1 MKSRGL
7 TLCFSTCYIVVLL
20 LGFGG
25 NVSYS
30 NYVDMGLIRF
40 QRDHFLSSS
49 LEQYVENNLSDVDGM
64 GSLGTH
70 SNFASQ
76 QAGPD
81 ATVDVLT
88 EENTEPIPTDAED
101 DYDSYVSDVDS
112 TPDVGTETNPTNAQ
126 GSSLDFQYMTL
137 QEEDTGAPY
146 QSTWLDTDQ
155 YDGLVESSLTTV
167 GTSPYLDVQDYP
179 TNYASTKTPGSQGG
193 WWQFPNTTLTGELT
207 VNVSIYCWNV
217 DGTNDDGF
225 DVYYDTSGG
234 PGTLIGRVG
243 QHTTLQY
250 DVLPISGTFT
260 QSQVDSLRIML
271 VLYKSGGADY
281 VYADHIRIG
290 VSSPS
295 VTNYDADFEYSWN
308 TADSDESHEEVC
320 INIGTIGGTEDL
332 NVSYW
337 DGSGWTLL
345 GQITSTG
352 WTNLT
357 ASGLTSTSYTIRLRG
372 AETTNDAVSD
382 LWEIDLI
389 TLHTWSDQTYNY
401 EVDLEVQWSAAS
413 FDNNNEF
420 LCIYAENTD
429 TEDLVIDVWNGA
441 SWETLLSDL
450 QANSWNNISVK
461 PWLTSSTFTI
471 RFKGGLE
478 TGDSTMSQ
486 WSIDA
491 TLLSTWNNIPSID
504 AQPMISNIDDGS
516 FMYARARDYLITAN
530 VSDQDGF
537 ADIQNVRFSLYSDDR
552 LSLYWSVE
560 YDENTDSF
568 DEYEDSF
575 DYITLDTIASD
586 SLKVGNDIDITFHI
600 AIEWNHPDITGTDVQ
615 CIVVDSKSENSTNW
629 YEVNWDIETRLDITG
644 INTDDNLGTVDRG
657 SLDGLFFTSG
667 TVTYYGST
675 LNPPTDEIDV
685 WVSSSEYGTTTGPW
699 IDSTLISGLFNVSCF
714 ADDEVGI
721 DTLTVKVVEEG
732 TGSGGSDLLQTSV
745 VDTYISDCIEFY
757 ESGVDDS
764 RIDVDT
770 VGLTSWSAR
779 YQYDSLSISSGLT
792 ASLNGSKVLSWNG
805 SHWIF
810 QESKSIVQKV
820 GYSIESAVEDSHG
833 ISKWTQTAANTT
845 IIWDRILILTTST
858 QNGRIDYGTSADIRV
873 TAELEFDGHPL
884 GIEDSLNMN
893 DTVMIWVGLYYQF
906 QPQFFQVGLWVFFVN
921 ASGAE
926 ELTYGITAIS
936 TSGNQIDQI
945 WDRIQILTTA
955 ATDGR
960 IDYGTSTTIN
970 VTAQLEFDGTPL
982 GNEDTLRMND
992 TAMIWDT
999 DHFYLA
1005 TGAYSMVGLLNYF
1018 VNTTGAL
1025 ETSFGITVVDPN
1037 SIGSSVIWDRILI
1050 TSTISQDTRIDIGSL
1065 ADLRITAMLEY
1076 DGHLLGFGDTLL
1088 MNNTATTWIN
1098 PYFRLQPQFFKVG
1111 LWRFYVNST
1120 GAMEN
1125 TFQITV
1131 VNLGGLYIDQI
1142 WDRIVVLTTST
1153 QDDRI
1158 DFGTAADIR
1167 VTARLQYDNH
1177 PLDSVDTLYMNDTS
1191 MAWVS
1196 SYFLLQPQFSM
1207 VDSWLFFVNSS
1218 NAFEATYGISVVYLD
1233 GNSVIQIWDRIEFY
1247 QSGVVDDRIN
1257 VDDTGVVYWNARYEY
1272 DGFEITD
1279 GIL

>member
-1 MKSRGL
+1 
-7 TLCFSTCYIVVLL
+7 
-20 LGFGG
+20 
-25 NVSYS
+25 
-30 NYVDMGLIRF
+30 
-40 QRDHFLSSS
+40 FLSSS
-49 LEQYVENNLSDVDGM
+49 LEQYVESNLSDVDGM

-70 SNFASQ
+70 SNFAGL

-81 ATVDVLT
+81 ATLDVLT
-88 EENTEPIPTDAED
+88 EENTEPIPTDTED

-112 TPDVGTETNPTNAQ
+112 TPDVGMETNPTNAQ
-126 GSSLDFQYMTL
+126 GSSLDSQYMTL
-137 QEEDTGAPY
+137 QEEDTGTPY

-155 YDGLVESSLTTV
+155 YDGLVEASLTIV
-167 GTSPYLDVQDYP
+167 GTSPYLDTQDYP
-179 TNYASTKTPGSQGG
+179 TNYVSTKTPGSQGG

-234 PGTLIGRVG
+234 PGTLIGRVA
-243 QHTTLQY
+243 QHTTQQY

-260 QSQVDSLRIML
+260 QSQLDSLRIML

-281 VYADHIRIG
+281 VYADHLRIG
-290 VSSPS
+290 VSSPR
-295 VTNYDADFEYSWN
+295 VTNYEADFEYSWN
-308 TADSDESHEEVC
+308 TADNDESHEEVC
-320 INIGTIGGTEDL
+320 INIGTIGGTEEL

-337 DGSGWTLL
+337 NGSGWTLL
-345 GQITSTG
+345 GQITSAG

-357 ASGLTSTSYTIRLRG
+357 AIGLTSQTYTVRLRG
-372 AETTNDAVSD
+372 GETTNDGTSD

-401 EVDLEVQWSAAS
+401 EVDLEVQWTTAS

-429 TEDLVIDVWNGA
+429 TEDLAIEVWNGA
-441 SWETLLSDL
+441 SWEPLLSDL

-461 PWLTSSTFTI
+461 SWLTSATFTI
-471 RFKGGLE
+471 RFKGGLD
-478 TGDSTMSQ
+478 TGDSIMSQ

-491 TLLSTWNNIPSID
+491 TLLRTWNNIPSID

-552 LSLYWSVE
+552 LFMYWSVE
-560 YDENTDSF
+560 YDENADLF

-575 DYITLDTIASD
+575 DYITLDVIASNA
-586 SLKVGNDIDITFHI
+586 LKVGNKIDIAFHI

-629 YEVNWDIETRLDITG
+629 YEVDWDIETRLDITG

-657 SLDGLFFTSG
+657 NLDGQFFTSG

-675 LNPPTDEIDV
+675 LNPPTDEVDV
-685 WVSSSEYGTTTGPW
+685 LVSSSEYGTTTGPW
-699 IDSTLISGLFNVSCF
+699 IDPTLISGFFNLSCF

-721 DTLTVKVVEEG
+721 DTLTIKVVEEG
-732 TGSGGSDLLQTSV
+732 TGSGGSDLLHTSV
-745 VDTYISDCIEFY
+745 VDTYISDCIEFH

-764 RIDVDT
+764 RIDVET
-770 VGLTSWSAR
+770 LGLTSWSAR
-779 YQYDSLSISSGLT
+779 YQYDSLSITSGLT
-792 ASLNGSKVLSWNG
+792 ANLNGSKVLSWNG

-810 QESKSIVQKV
+810 QESKSIVIKV

-833 ISKWTQTAANTT
+833 ISIWTQTAANTT
-845 IIWDRILILTTST
+845 IIWDRIRILTTST

-884 GIEDSLNMN
+884 GMEDSLYMN
-893 DTVMIWVGLYYQF
+893 DTVMIWVGPYYQF

-945 WDRIQILTTA
+945 WDRIQILTTT

-982 GNEDTLRMND
+982 GNGDSLRIND
-992 TAMIWDT
+992 TDMIWDT

-1005 TGAYSMVGLLNYF
+1005 TGAYFMVGLLNYY
-1018 VNTTGAL
+1018 VNATGAL
-1025 ETSFGITVVDPN
+1025 ETTFGISIVETN
-1037 SIGSSVIWDRILI
+1037 SISSSVIWDRILI
-1050 TSTISQDTRIDIGSL
+1050 TSTISQDTRIDIGSF

-1076 DGHLLGFGDTLL
+1076 DGHLLGMGDTLL
-1088 MNNTATTWIN
+1088 MNNTAMAWIDS
-1098 PYFRLQPQFFKVG
+1098 YFSLQPQFFEVG

-1131 VNLGGLYIDQI
+1131 VNLDGHYIDQI
-1142 WDRIVVLTTST
+1142 WDRIVILTTST

-1158 DFGTAADIR
+1158 DLGTAADLR
-1167 VTARLQYDNH
+1167 VT
-1177 PLDSVDTLYMNDTS
+1177 
-1191 MAWVS
+1191 
-1196 SYFLLQPQFSM
+1196 
-1207 VDSWLFFVNSS
+1207 
-1218 NAFEATYGISVVYLD
+1218 
-1233 GNSVIQIWDRIEFY
+1233 
-1247 QSGVVDDRIN
+1247 
-1257 VDDTGVVYWNARYEY
+1257 
-1272 DGFEITD
+1272 
-1279 GIL
+1279 